1 MNPRLTAL
9 ALVLQIGGF
18 AFAKEPK
25 LYKLRFREGAE
36 HCAVVRIP
44 DSWQY
49 RPERLPDELTP
60 GRWELR
66 KNPSAPEPGFLVR
79 WNGEYGGAPDNYSDN
94 VFRFEWSGPEPAFF
108 PTSLEQ
114 WVTASRVETTWRWNS
129 HAPSF
134 GGDPPAVVIDGKSF
148 ERTGKHW
155 TGTPSDAI
163 LAPDKRWLV
172 LQSSDGRIVRRT
184 LFGEGPDR
192 PLGGR
197 VHIDVYHVPTG
208 KRKIRLEINQTGGQG
223 LITFLADTAIYE
235 GRYLFLRV
243 DPQPQQTHFLVCKLP
258 SEP

>member
-1 MNPRLTAL
+1 MSSRTV
-9 ALVLQIGGF
+9 VLLLLLLIDVI
-18 AFAKEPK
+18 ASAKDPK

-36 HCAVVRIP
+36 NCAVVRIP
-44 DSWQY
+44 DLWVYSSQRWP
-49 RPERLPDELTP
+49 RPLSP
-60 GRWELR
+60 GQRELR

-79 WNGEYGGAPDNYSDN
+79 WNGEYGGAPDNYSEN
-94 VFRFEWSGPEPAFF
+94 VYRFEWTGPEPAFF
-108 PTSLEQ
+108 PISADHWL
-114 WVTASRVETTWRWNS
+114 TASRVETTWWGNTR
-129 HAPSF
+129 APSF
-134 GGDPPAVVIDGKSF
+134 GGDPPEVVIDGKSF

-163 LAPDKRWLV
+163 LAPDQRWLV

-192 PLGGR
+192 PLAGR

-243 DPQPQQTHFLVCKLP
+243 DPRPQQTHFLVCKLP
-258 SEP
+258 TEP